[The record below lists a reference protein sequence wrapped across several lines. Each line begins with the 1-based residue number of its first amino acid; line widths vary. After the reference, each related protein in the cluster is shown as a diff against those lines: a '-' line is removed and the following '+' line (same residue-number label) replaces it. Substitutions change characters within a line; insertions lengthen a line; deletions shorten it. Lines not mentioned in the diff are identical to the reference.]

1 MKINYPDNEEFYS
14 LPFYV
19 DKRVLIPRNDTEVLV
34 ERVLRHL
41 KDEPNSDVTLI
52 DVGTGSSAIMTA
64 VVKNSPIS
72 FVQVLWLDISLDA
85 LEVAK
90 VNVVKNNIQNKIT
103 LFQSDL
109 LREILSG
116 NISLQP
122 TKNIIITAN
131 LPYIKNGDFEN
142 MDSEVLENEP
152 HIALFGWENT
162 GFEMYEKL
170 ISQINE
176 LKKIYSVN
184 TILFIEIWFDQYQY
198 SQEYLSSQGLKF
210 EYYKDLNNIYRVIK
224 IEFN

>member
-1 MKINYPDNEEFYS
+1 MKINYRDNEEFYS

-19 DKRVLIPRNDTEVLV
+19 DHRVLVPRNDTEILV
-34 ERVLRHL
+34 EKVLKHL
-41 KDEPNSDVTLI
+41 KNEPKSETILI

-72 FVQVLWLDISLDA
+72 FVQVLWLDISTDA

-90 VNVVKNNIQNKIT
+90 VNVEKNNIQNQIT
-103 LFQSDL
+103 LFHSDL
-109 LREILSG
+109 LGAILSR

-170 ISQINE
+170 ISQMNE

-184 TILFIEIWFDQYQY
+184 TILFIEIWFDQYEY
-198 SQEYLSSQGLKF
+198 SKEYLSSQWLKF
-210 EYYKDLNNIYRVIK
+210 EYFKDLNNIYRVIK
-224 IEFN
+224 IDFN

>member
-1 MKINYPDNEEFYS
+1 MKINYRDNEEFYS

-19 DKRVLIPRNDTEVLV
+19 DHRVLVPRNDTEILV
-34 ERVLRHL
+34 EKVLKHL
-41 KDEPNSDVTLI
+41 KNEPKSETILI

-85 LEVAK
+85 LEVAN

-170 ISQINE
+170 ISQMNE

-224 IEFN
+224 IVN

>member
-85 LEVAK
+85 LEVAN

-170 ISQINE
+170 ISQMNE